1 VSGDILLISLAGV
14 LAAAGP
20 VVFASI
26 GEAIS
31 ERAGVINLSMNG
43 MILLSAM
50 GGFAAALATGS
61 VVLGFLAGAA
71 IGALVALVVAFSSI
85 TLRQSQVAVGFVLA
99 LLCRDLSYFLGNPIM
114 GIQGPR
120 ISTAPVP
127 LLSGIPV
134 IGPLFFRQD
143 VMTYLS
149 FLLVV
154 LAWLYINKTRP
165 GLVLRGLGEKPAA
178 AYARGANVARLRYLY
193 TIAGG
198 AIAGLAGPMYSLSIK
213 AGWKGTITG
222 LDGIGWIALAIT
234 IFGGWSP
241 VKVALG
247 AYLFAFLQWLGLVL
261 QSALP
266 GVPSQVLQVAPF
278 PLMILTLLFVN
289 MGNAEW
295 VSATLARLPERPRR
309 ALAKFLRAINAKP
322 PAALGTPFEK
332 D

>member
-1 VSGDILLISLAGV
+1 MSFELIVIGLAGV
-14 LAAAGP
+14 LASAGP

-26 GEAIS
+26 GETVS
-31 ERAGVINLSMNG
+31 ERAGVTNLSMNG

-50 GGFAAALATGS
+50 GSFAVALATKS
-61 VVLGFLAGAA
+61 IVLGFLAGAA
-71 IGALVALVVAFSSI
+71 IGAAVSAIVALSSI
-85 TLRQSQVAVGFVLA
+85 TLKQSQVAVGFVLA

-114 GIQGPR
+114 GLPGPR
-120 ISTAPVP
+120 LTTAPLP
-127 LLSGIPV
+127 LLKDIPV
-134 IGPLFFRQD
+134 LGQLFFNQD
-143 VMTYLS
+143 PMTYLS
-149 FLLVV
+149 FALIA
-154 LAWLYINKTRP
+154 LAWLYVNKTRP
-165 GLVLRGLGEKPAA
+165 GLVLRGLGERPAA
-178 AYARGANVARLRYLY
+178 AHARGANVAGLRYLY

-241 VKVALG
+241 IRAALG
-247 AYLFAFLQWLGLVL
+247 AYLFALLQWLGLVL
-261 QSALP
+261 QSSLP
-266 GVPSQVLQVAPF
+266 GIPSQVLQVAPF

-289 MGNAEW
+289 LGNAEW
-295 VSATLARLPERPRR
+295 VDSLLARLPEGPRR
-309 ALAKFLRAINAKP
+309 VVARILRAMNAKP